1 MTLPVSGIYKITN
14 LLNGKVYV
22 GQSQNVFERKIQHFT
37 ALRNGNHENREMQKD
52 WNKNN
57 RGFRW
62 DVIEFC
68 PIVTP
73 FFMQAFAPIQTLSS
87 IVIEDGGEVLT
98 KHILTRQITRSNP
111 SGYSNTTTELIS
123 NPRGTTK
130 QYGGKKYNSYIRDV
144 NETFS
149 EAGHETHNMR

>member
-1 MTLPVSGIYKITN
+1 MTLPASGIYKITN

-57 RGFRW
+57 KGFRW

-68 PIVTP
+68 PISELNNREKYW
-73 FFMQAFAPIQTLSS
+73 IDTLDT
-87 IVIEDGGEVLT
+87 IARGYNVDWKPYKRKT
-98 KHILTRQITRSNP
+98 KKSPQRKQKHYHKTR
-111 SGYSNTTTELIS
+111 
-123 NPRGTTK
+123 
-130 QYGGKKYNSYIRDV
+130 
-144 NETFS
+144 
-149 EAGHETHNMR
+149 

>member
-57 RGFRW
+57 HGFRW

-68 PIVTP
+68 PIVELNSREKYWIDKLDTIARGYNVDWKP
-73 FFMQAFAPIQTLSS
+73 YKRKVKKSPRRKQ
-87 IVIEDGGEVLT
+87 
-98 KHILTRQITRSNP
+98 KHYHKTR
-111 SGYSNTTTELIS
+111 
-123 NPRGTTK
+123 
-130 QYGGKKYNSYIRDV
+130 
-144 NETFS
+144 
-149 EAGHETHNMR
+149 

>member
-1 MTLPVSGIYKITN
+1 MTLPASGIYKITN

-52 WNKNN
+52 WNQNN

-68 PIVTP
+68 PIADLNSREKYWIDKLDTIARGYNVDWKP
-73 FFMQAFAPIQTLSS
+73 YKRKPKKSPRRKQ
-87 IVIEDGGEVLT
+87 
-98 KHILTRQITRSNP
+98 KHYHKTR
-111 SGYSNTTTELIS
+111 
-123 NPRGTTK
+123 
-130 QYGGKKYNSYIRDV
+130 
-144 NETFS
+144 
-149 EAGHETHNMR
+149 